1 MTFPEKSAL
10 TMTAVL
16 VAVFG
21 WYFWLVLGPIAGAGS
36 SAREFAYTAVMGVA
50 LAAVTVLATVS
61 HIILAIVFH
70 RQANVRDE
78 RDRLISLRS
87 SGLVRR
93 GGRGLARDIA
103 ARQRGCSQHG
113 DGQAAPFSFHS
124 EPPEIGCGCRS
135 QMLWVGALLLRS

>member
-10 TMTAVL
+10 TMTAIL
-16 VAVFG
+16 LAVFG

-36 SAREFAYTAVMGVA
+36 PARDYAYTAVMGVA

-78 RDRLISLRS
+78 RDRLINLRS
-87 SGLVRR
+87 TRIACYLLVTGVFAGL
-93 GGRGLARDIA
+93 GLAVARADRFWIA
-103 ARQRGCSQHG
+103 QVLVASLVLASVVESVVKVALYR
-113 DGQAAPFSFHS
+113 
-124 EPPEIGCGCRS
+124 RS
-135 QMLWVGALLLRS
+135 A

>member
-21 WYFWLVLGPIAGAGS
+21 WYFWLVLGPIAGAGTP
-36 SAREFAYTAVMGVA
+36 ARDFAYTAVMGVA
-50 LAAVTVLATVS
+50 LAAVTVLVTVS

-87 SGLVRR
+87 TRVAGYLLAAGVFAGL
-93 GGRGLARDIA
+93 GLAVARADRFWIA
-103 ARQRGCSQHG
+103 QVLVASLVL
-113 DGQAAPFSFHS
+113 AAVAESVVKAALYR
-124 EPPEIGCGCRS
+124 RS
-135 QMLWVGALLLRS
+135 A

>member
-87 SGLVRR
+87 TRVAGYLLAAGVFAGL
-93 GGRGLARDIA
+93 GLAVARADRFWIA
-103 ARQRGCSQHG
+103 QVLVASIVLASVVESVVKVALHR
-113 DGQAAPFSFHS
+113 
-124 EPPEIGCGCRS
+124 RS
-135 QMLWVGALLLRS
+135 A